1 MRTFQFVS
9 YVANLSDLSRQQP
22 FQVIHRQYNACAYYF
37 LLLLILLV
45 YQQDCYMWP
54 DNSTDRTIKK
64 TVRLKCYDKWARHL
78 DPKNLKEK
86 SKANNIT
93 GLSLMPPLL
102 ELHSKMPAFIKQHL
116 PEKKVLSCLLL

>member
-1 MRTFQFVS
+1 M
-9 YVANLSDLSRQQP
+9 
-22 FQVIHRQYNACAYYF
+22 
-37 LLLLILLV
+37 
-45 YQQDCYMWP
+45 YQQDCYTWP

-64 TVRLKCYDKWARHL
+64 TVRMECYDKWARHL

-93 GLSLMPPLL
+93 DLSVMLD
-102 ELHSKMPAFIKQHL
+102 LHSKMPAFVKQHL